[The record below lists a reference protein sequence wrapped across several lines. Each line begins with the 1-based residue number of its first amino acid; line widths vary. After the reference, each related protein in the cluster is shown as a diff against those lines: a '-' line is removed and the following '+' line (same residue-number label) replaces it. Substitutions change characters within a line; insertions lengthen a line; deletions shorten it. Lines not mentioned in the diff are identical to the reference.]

1 MSLPPI
7 PAPAP
12 FVTPDRLAVGGG
24 VTPARL
30 SLGRAG
36 SGLPT
41 RAMLD
46 FAADHAAARD
56 AVHASLDRGALRL
69 ALAALDLD
77 CIEVDSAAP
86 DRATYLS
93 RPDFGRRLSR
103 SARTVLAARPRA
115 SCDVGIVIGDGLSAR
130 AVAEN
135 AAPLLDSLVPLL
147 RARGLALGPLVLAA
161 QARVALGD
169 EIGALVG
176 ARLVMV
182 LIGERPGL
190 SAADSLGAYLT
201 YGPKVGRSDAERN
214 CVSNIR
220 VAGLPPARAAH
231 TLMWLTGQALGRG
244 LTGVALK
251 DESEAALLAGAQN
264 PPAVEPAEATRST
277 PVTTYTL
284 AVGTHDPVD
293 LHATDEAEAI
303 RQAVAIVAE
312 HHAGELSS
320 NPQEVVTLMGPMGL
334 VTRSGERL
342 DAFAHRSTGPGAAAA
357 TGTLQPGDVNAPDCN
372 GD

>member
-1 MSLPPI
+1 MSLPQAPT
-7 PAPAP
+7 PAP
-12 FVTPDRLAVGGG
+12 FVTPDRLTAPGG

-56 AVHASLDRGALRL
+56 AVHASLDRDALRL
-69 ALAALDLD
+69 ALAPLELD

-103 SARTVLAARPRA
+103 NARTVLAARPHA
-115 SCDVGIVIGDGLSAR
+115 PCDVAIVIGDGLSAR

-135 AAPLLDSLVPLL
+135 AAPLLDILVPLL
-147 RARGLALGPLVLAA
+147 RARLLALGPLVLAG

-169 EIGALVG
+169 EVGALLR
-176 ARLVMV
+176 ARLVVV

-201 YGPKVGRSDAERN
+201 YEPKVGRSDAERN

-220 VAGLPPARAAH
+220 LAGLPPARAAH
-231 TLMWLTGQALGRG
+231 TLVWLIEQALGRG

-251 DESEAALLAGAQN
+251 DESEAALIGAAQQATAL
-264 PPAVEPAEATRST
+264 PAAQQSRST
-277 PVTTYTL
+277 DVTRYTL

-293 LHATDEAEAI
+293 LPAADEADAMQ
-303 RQAVAIVAE
+303 QAVAFIAS
-312 HHAGELSS
+312 HNAGDLSS
-320 NPQEVVTLMGPMGL
+320 NPQEVVTLMGPSGL

-342 DAFAHRSTGPGAAAA
+342 DEFVQRFTGADPAGA
-357 TGTLQPGDVNAPDCN
+357 LQPGDANTPDCN